1 MVLLP
6 AFLDGLARSVS
17 MKKGKYLSEYEDGG
31 KEIAKSMMKNS
42 KKNSTLL
49 GSSGFVSSETSKR
62 FTSICTNRGEKGI
75 NQDRAIVWEG
85 FGCQEDITF
94 CGMFDGHGAW
104 GHKITKRVKRLFPA
118 SLLCQWQQTLA
129 SLSSSPECFS
139 PFDLWKQACM
149 KTFSIID
156 LDLKIHPSIDSY
168 CSGCTALTAILQGD
182 HLVVA
187 NAGDSRAVIA
197 TTSDDGVGL
206 VPVQLSVDFK
216 PNIPEE
222 AERIKQSDGRLFC
235 LDDEPGMYRVGMPN
249 GRSLGLA
256 VSRAFGDYCLKD
268 FGLVSEP
275 EVTYRKITSKDQ
287 FLILATDGQITQA
300 TTLKY
305 PGTCNRCCRKRQCDE
320 THVVVGLL
328 KTRGFKIIETKA
340 TMISDLPRDVAEEVL
355 SRLPVT
361 SLGRVRSTCKKWNT
375 LTKDEGFIKK
385 HLGKNQRRKVV
396 MLLDYK
402 VYLMSIDLL
411 TPPSI
416 ERIGKLV
423 SLNHEDPAAAA
434 ADGVD
439 ISCIFHCDGLL
450 LCITKDKTNHRLV
463 VWNPY
468 SGQTRWIEPRDSYN
482 RFDRYMYALGYKK
495 NNCSLHKLLRFVDFY
510 DPSLKRRVGKFE
522 LYSFN
527 SNS

>member
-1 MVLLP
+1 
-6 AFLDGLARSVS
+6 
-17 MKKGKYLSEYEDGG
+17 
-31 KEIAKSMMKNS
+31 
-42 KKNSTLL
+42 
-49 GSSGFVSSETSKR
+49 
-62 FTSICTNRGEKGI
+62 
-75 NQDRAIVWEG
+75 
-85 FGCQEDITF
+85 
-94 CGMFDGHGAW
+94 
-104 GHKITKRVKRLFPA
+104 
-118 SLLCQWQQTLA
+118 
-129 SLSSSPECFS
+129 
-139 PFDLWKQACM
+139 
-149 KTFSIID
+149 
-156 LDLKIHPSIDSY
+156 
-168 CSGCTALTAILQGD
+168 
-182 HLVVA
+182 
-187 NAGDSRAVIA
+187 
-197 TTSDDGVGL
+197 
-206 VPVQLSVDFK
+206 
-216 PNIPEE
+216 
-222 AERIKQSDGRLFC
+222 
-235 LDDEPGMYRVGMPN
+235 
-249 GRSLGLA
+249 
-256 VSRAFGDYCLKD
+256 
-268 FGLVSEP
+268 
-275 EVTYRKITSKDQ
+275 
-287 FLILATDGQITQA
+287 
-300 TTLKY
+300 
-305 PGTCNRCCRKRQCDE
+305 
-320 THVVVGLL
+320 
-328 KTRGFKIIETKA
+328 
-340 TMISDLPRDVAEEVL
+340 MISDLPRDVAEEVL

-527 SNS
+527 SNSVITVACLSRGNTYWFAEEKLVDVVAPGTDLRDFLLCFDFTKERFGPRVHLPFHSFGDIVSLSSVGEEQLAVLFQEQGFLYTRSKIEPDAVSWNKLFLSVDTEPLKGFPFHYSGESFLVDEEEEEVAVVLDEARDEVGRITRNTACIIGRNGHFKQVDLGGVVDPSLNLHADACRSPPVFVCSYVPSSVEIM